1 MSLGERIKWARRE
14 RGLSLSALARL
25 VGLSKGFL
33 SQIEAGQ
40 SSPSLS
46 SLQKLADGLDL
57 PVASLIEKVAI
68 APTREPRVIRART
81 FRAPG
86 QLLSPALDFGASQ
99 GILLTISWG
108 QQIVGALDGAAESE
122 ASCLIVAGQL
132 ELTLDGHGR
141 QLSVGEMLVFG
152 QASQYTISC
161 SSQEAT
167 LLLIVPHRGEM
178 PRIETTHVRPAPRP
192 LVEVA
197 GPFKLVEMRA
207 ARRDARRS
215 LP

>member
-14 RGLSLSALARL
+14 RGLTLSALARL

-46 SLQKLADGLDL
+46 SLQKLADGLEL
-57 PVASLIEKVAI
+57 PIASLVDKE
-68 APTREPRVIRART
+68 APTPTRVPRVIRARRV
-81 FRAPG
+81 RAPG

-99 GILLTISWG
+99 GILLTIARG
-108 QQIVGALDGAAESE
+108 QHVVGALDDVADSE
-122 ASCLIVAGQL
+122 ASCLVVAGHL
-132 ELTLDGHGR
+132 ELTLDGNAQ
-141 QLSVGEMLVFG
+141 QLSVGEMLAFG
-152 QASQYTISC
+152 QASHYTVLC
-161 SSQEAT
+161 SSQETT
-167 LLLIVPHRGEM
+167 LLLIVPDGSEM
-178 PRIETTHVRPAPRP
+178 PRIETAQVRPAPRP
-192 LVEVA
+192 LLEVA

-215 LP
+215 PP

>member
-1 MSLGERIKWARRE
+1 VSLGERIKWARRE

-57 PVASLIEKVAI
+57 PIASLIDKE
-68 APTREPRVIRART
+68 APTPTRVPRVIRARRV
-81 FRAPG
+81 RAPG

-99 GILLTISWG
+99 GILLTIARG
-108 QQIVGALDGAAESE
+108 QHVVGALDDVADSE
-122 ASCLIVAGQL
+122 ASCLVVAGHL
-132 ELTLDGHGR
+132 ELTLDGHAQ
-141 QLSVGEMLVFG
+141 QLSVGEMLAFG
-152 QASQYTISC
+152 QASHYTVLC
-161 SSQEAT
+161 SSQETT
-167 LLLIVPHRGEM
+167 LLLIVPDGSEM
-178 PRIETTHVRPAPRP
+178 PRIETAQVHPAPRP
-192 LVEVA
+192 LLEVA

-215 LP
+215 PP